1 MSIEDLRTELD
12 EEDNIDPIED
22 NQGDESQENSEETQN
37 ESSQPDDETSED
49 EEFVITVGDEKPEPS
64 DDDDFSGKPAP
75 TWVKDLRKKEREARK
90 RIKELEAQ
98 VQQAKPA
105 DKPIE
110 VGAKPKLSDFDYDE
124 DQFESAVEQW
134 HERKRQVD
142 QQQAAKRAEEE
153 QAQQAWQTKMQSYE
167 ERRQTVAAKVRDF
180 EEVEEA
186 AKDKLTPTQQGILIH
201 AAENPELIM
210 YHLGKHPNKAKELA
224 EITDPIQFAFA
235 AAKLDSQMKI
245 QTRKPSTQPERKPS
259 GSAGLAGAVDQ
270 KLAQLEAKAAKTGD
284 RTELIKYK
292 KSLQKEGEYLW

>member
-1 MSIEDLRTELD
+1 MSIEELREELD
-12 EEDNIDPIED
+12 QEDEIDLVED
-22 NQGDESQENSEETQN
+22 NQEDESQENSEETQD
-37 ESSQPDDETSED
+37 ETSQSDDEMSED
-49 EEFVITVGDEKPEPS
+49 EEFVITVGDEDPEPS
-64 DDDDFSGKPAP
+64 DEDDFSGKPAP

-105 DKPIE
+105 EKPIE
-110 VGAKPKLSDFDYDE
+110 VGAKPKLADFDYDE

-134 HERKRQVD
+134 HERKRKVE
-142 QQQAAKRAEEE
+142 QQQASKQAEEE

-292 KSLQKEGEYLW
+292 KSLQK

>member
-12 EEDNIDPIED
+12 EQDNIDPIED
-22 NQGDESQENSEETQN
+22 NQEVESQDAPEETQD
-37 ESSQPDDETSED
+37 ESNQSDDETSED
-49 EEFVITVGDEKPEPS
+49 EEFVITVGDEEPEPS
-64 DDDDFSGKPAP
+64 DEDDFSGKPAP

-110 VGAKPKLSDFDYDE
+110 VGPKPKLADFDYDE
-124 DQFESAVEQW
+124 DQFENAVEQW
-134 HERKRQVD
+134 HERKRQVE
-142 QQQAAKRAEEE
+142 QQQAAKQAEEE
-153 QAQQAWQTKMQSYE
+153 KAKQAWQTKMQSYE
-167 ERRQTVAAKVRDF
+167 ERRQNVASKVRDF

-270 KLAQLEAKAAKTGD
+270 KLVQLEAKAAKTGD

-292 KSLQKEGEYLW
+292 KSLQK

>member
-12 EEDNIDPIED
+12 EEGNIDQIED
-22 NQGDESQENSEETQN
+22 NQEDESQENSEETQDEAN
-37 ESSQPDDETSED
+37 QSDDETSED
-49 EEFVITVGDEKPEPS
+49 EEFVITVGDEEPEPS
-64 DDDDFSGKPAP
+64 DDDDFSGQPAP
-75 TWVKDLRKKEREARK
+75 AWVKDLRKKEREARK

-110 VGAKPKLSDFDYDE
+110 VGPKPKLSDFDYDE

-134 HERKRQVD
+134 HERKRQVE
-142 QQQAAKRAEEE
+142 QQQASKQAEEE

-167 ERRQTVAAKVRDF
+167 ERRQAVAAKVRDF
-180 EEVEEA
+180 EEIEEA

-270 KLAQLEAKAAKTGD
+270 KLAQLEAKAAKSGD

-292 KSLQKEGEYLW
+292 KSLQK

>member
-22 NQGDESQENSEETQN
+22 NQEVESQDDPEETQD
-37 ESSQPDDETSED
+37 ESNQSDDETSED
-49 EEFVITVGDEKPEPS
+49 EEFVITVGDEEPEPS

-98 VQQAKPA
+98 VQQAKPTE
-105 DKPIE
+105 KPIE
-110 VGAKPKLSDFDYDE
+110 VGPKPKLADFDYDE

-134 HERKRQVD
+134 HERKRQVE
-142 QQQAAKRAEEE
+142 QQQAAKQAEEE
-153 QAQQAWQTKMQSYE
+153 KAKQVWQTKMQSYE
-167 ERRQTVAAKVRDF
+167 ERRQNVASKVRDF

-186 AKDKLTPTQQGILIH
+186 AKDKLSATQQGILIH
-201 AAENPELIM
+201 AAENPELIL
-210 YHLGKHPNKAKELA
+210 YHLGKNPKKAQELS

-259 GSAGLAGAVDQ
+259 GSAGLSGVVDQ

-292 KSLQKEGEYLW
+292 KSLQK

>member
-22 NQGDESQENSEETQN
+22 NQEDENQEDPKETQDESNQS
-37 ESSQPDDETSED
+37 DDETSED
-49 EEFVITVGDEKPEPS
+49 EEFVITVGDEEPEPS

-75 TWVKDLRKKEREARK
+75 AWVKDLRKQSREDKK

-105 DKPIE
+105 EKPIE
-110 VGAKPKLSDFDYDE
+110 VGPKPKLADFDYDE

-134 HERKRQVD
+134 HERKRQVE
-142 QQQAAKRAEEE
+142 QQQAAKQAEEE
-153 QAQQAWQTKMQSYE
+153 KAKQAWQQKMQSYE
-167 ERRQTVAAKVRDF
+167 ERRQNVASKVKDF

-210 YHLGKHPNKAKELA
+210 YHLGKNPKKAQELSA
-224 EITDPIQFAFA
+224 ITDPVLFAFA

-245 QTRKPSTQPERKPS
+245 QTRKPATQPEKKPS

-292 KSLQKEGEYLW
+292 KSLQK

>member
-22 NQGDESQENSEETQN
+22 NQEVESQDDPEETQD
-37 ESSQPDDETSED
+37 EAKQSDDEMSED
-49 EEFVITVGDEKPEPS
+49 EEFVITVGDEEPEPS
-64 DDDDFSGKPAP
+64 DEDDFSGKPAP

-98 VQQAKPA
+98 VQQAKPTE
-105 DKPIE
+105 KPIE
-110 VGAKPKLSDFDYDE
+110 VGLKPKLADFDYDE
-124 DQFESAVEQW
+124 EQFESAVEQW
-134 HERKRQVD
+134 HERKRQVE
-142 QQQAAKRAEEE
+142 QQQAAKQAEEE
-153 QAQQAWQTKMQSYE
+153 QAQQAWQTKMQRYE
-167 ERRQTVAAKVRDF
+167 ERRQNVASKVRDF

-186 AKDKLTPTQQGILIH
+186 AKDKLTATQQGILIH
-201 AAENPELIM
+201 AAENPELIL
-210 YHLGKHPNKAKELA
+210 YHLGKNPKKAQELS

-259 GSAGLAGAVDQ
+259 GSAGLSGVVDQ

-284 RTELIKYK
+284 RTELIRYK
-292 KSLQKEGEYLW
+292 KSLQK

>member
-12 EEDNIDPIED
+12 QEDNIDPIED
-22 NQGDESQENSEETQN
+22 NQEVESQDDPEETQD
-37 ESSQPDDETSED
+37 ESNQSDDETSED
-49 EEFVITVGDEKPEPS
+49 EEFVITIGDEEPEPS

-110 VGAKPKLSDFDYDE
+110 VGPKPKLADFDYDE
-124 DQFESAVEQW
+124 DQFENAVEQW
-134 HERKRQVD
+134 HERKRQVE
-142 QQQAAKRAEEE
+142 QQQAAKQAEEE
-153 QAQQAWQTKMQSYE
+153 KAKQAWQAKMQSYE
-167 ERRQTVAAKVRDF
+167 ERRQNVASKVRDF

-186 AKDKLTPTQQGILIH
+186 AKDKLTATQQGILIH
-201 AAENPELIM
+201 AAENPELIL
-210 YHLGKHPNKAKELA
+210 YHLGKNPKKAQELS

-259 GSAGLAGAVDQ
+259 GSAGLSGVVDQ

-292 KSLQKEGEYLW
+292 KSLQK

>member
-1 MSIEDLRTELD
+1 MSIEELGEELD
-12 EEDNIDPIED
+12 QEDEIDLVED
-22 NQGDESQENSEETQN
+22 NQEDESQENSEETQD
-37 ESSQPDDETSED
+37 ETSQSDDEMSED
-49 EEFVITVGDEKPEPS
+49 EEFVITVGDEDPEPS
-64 DDDDFSGKPAP
+64 DEDDFSGKPAP

-105 DKPIE
+105 EKPIE
-110 VGAKPKLSDFDYDE
+110 VGAKPKLADFDYDE

-134 HERKRQVD
+134 HERKRKVE
-142 QQQAAKRAEEE
+142 QQQASKQAEEE

-292 KSLQKEGEYLW
+292 KSLQK

>member
-22 NQGDESQENSEETQN
+22 NQEVESQDDPEETQD
-37 ESSQPDDETSED
+37 ESNQSDDKTSED
-49 EEFVITVGDEKPEPS
+49 EEFVITVGDEDPEPS
-64 DDDDFSGKPAP
+64 DEDDFSGKPAP

-98 VQQAKPA
+98 VQQAKPTE
-105 DKPIE
+105 KPIE
-110 VGAKPKLSDFDYDE
+110 VGPKPKLADFDYDE
-124 DQFESAVEQW
+124 EQFESAVEQW
-134 HERKRQVD
+134 HERKRQVE
-142 QQQAAKRAEEE
+142 QQQAAKQAEEE
-153 QAQQAWQTKMQSYE
+153 KAKQAWQTKMQSYE
-167 ERRQTVAAKVRDF
+167 ERRQNVASKVRDF

-186 AKDKLTPTQQGILIH
+186 AKDKLTATQQGILIH
-201 AAENPELIM
+201 AAENPELIL
-210 YHLGKHPNKAKELA
+210 YHLGKNPKKAQELS

-259 GSAGLAGAVDQ
+259 GSAGLSGVVDQ

-284 RTELIKYK
+284 RTELIRYK
-292 KSLQKEGEYLW
+292 KSLQK

>member
-1 MSIEDLRTELD
+1 MSIEELREELD
-12 EEDNIDPIED
+12 QEDEIDLVED
-22 NQGDESQENSEETQN
+22 NQEDQATDDLEETQ
-37 ESSQPDDETSED
+37 DDETSQSDDETSDD
-49 EEFVITVGDEKPEPS
+49 EEFVITAGDEEPEPS
-64 DDDDFSGKPAP
+64 DDDFSGKPAP

-134 HERKRQVD
+134 HERKRQVE
-142 QQQAAKRAEEE
+142 QQQASKQAEEE

-292 KSLQKEGEYLW
+292 KSLQK

>member
-22 NQGDESQENSEETQN
+22 NQEDESQENSEETQD
-37 ESSQPDDETSED
+37 ESNQSDDEMSED
-49 EEFVITVGDEKPEPS
+49 EEFVITVGDEEPEPS

-75 TWVKDLRKKEREARK
+75 AWVKDLRKKEREARK

-105 DKPIE
+105 EKPIE
-110 VGAKPKLSDFDYDE
+110 VGPKPKLADFDYDE

-134 HERKRQVD
+134 HERKRQVE
-142 QQQAAKRAEEE
+142 QQQASKRAEEE
-153 QAQQAWQTKMQSYE
+153 KAQQAWQNKMQSYE

-210 YHLGKHPNKAKELA
+210 YHLGKNPNKAKELA

-245 QTRKPSTQPERKPS
+245 QTRKPATQPEKKPS

-292 KSLQKEGEYLW
+292 KSLQK

>member
-12 EEDNIDPIED
+12 EEDNINPIED
-22 NQGDESQENSEETQN
+22 NQEVESQEDPEATQD
-37 ESSQPDDETSED
+37 ESNQSDDETSED
-49 EEFVITVGDEKPEPS
+49 EEFVITVGDEEPEPS

-75 TWVKDLRKKEREARK
+75 TWVKDLRKQSREDKK

-98 VQQAKPA
+98 MQQAKPA

-110 VGAKPKLSDFDYDE
+110 VGPKPKLADFDYDE

-134 HERKRQVD
+134 HERKRQVE
-142 QQQAAKRAEEE
+142 QQQAAKQAEEE
-153 QAQQAWQTKMQSYE
+153 KAKQAWQTKMQSYE
-167 ERRQTVAAKVRDF
+167 ERRQNVAAKVRDF

-186 AKDKLTPTQQGILIH
+186 AKDKLTATQQGILIH
-201 AAENPELIM
+201 AAENPELIL
-210 YHLGKHPNKAKELA
+210 YHLGKNPKKAQELS

-259 GSAGLAGAVDQ
+259 GSAGLSGVVDQ

-292 KSLQKEGEYLW
+292 KSLQK

>member
-12 EEDNIDPIED
+12 EEDNIDLVED
-22 NQGDESQENSEETQN
+22 NQEDESKENSEETQD
-37 ESSQPDDETSED
+37 EASQSDDETSED
-49 EEFVITVGDEKPEPS
+49 EEFVITVGDEEPEPS

-110 VGAKPKLSDFDYDE
+110 VGPKPKLADFDYDE

-134 HERKRQVD
+134 HERKRQVE
-142 QQQAAKRAEEE
+142 QQQAAKQAEEE
-153 QAQQAWQTKMQSYE
+153 KAKRAWQTKMQSYE
-167 ERRQTVAAKVRDF
+167 ERRQNVASKVRYF

-186 AKDKLTPTQQGILIH
+186 AKDKLTATQQGILIH
-201 AAENPELIM
+201 AAENPELIL
-210 YHLGKHPNKAKELA
+210 YHLGKNPKKAQELS

-259 GSAGLAGAVDQ
+259 GSAGLSGVVDQ

-292 KSLQKEGEYLW
+292 KSLQK

>member
-22 NQGDESQENSEETQN
+22 NQEVESQDDPEETQD
-37 ESSQPDDETSED
+37 ESNQSDDETSED
-49 EEFVITVGDEKPEPS
+49 EEFVITIGDEEPEPS
-64 DDDDFSGKPAP
+64 DEDDFSGKPAP

-110 VGAKPKLSDFDYDE
+110 VGPKPKLADFDYDE

-134 HERKRQVD
+134 HERKRQVE
-142 QQQAAKRAEEE
+142 QQQAAKQAEEE
-153 QAQQAWQTKMQSYE
+153 KAKQAWQAKMQSYE
-167 ERRQTVAAKVRDF
+167 ERRQNVASKVRDF

-186 AKDKLTPTQQGILIH
+186 AKDKLTATQQGILIH
-201 AAENPELIM
+201 AAENPELIL
-210 YHLGKHPNKAKELA
+210 YHLGKNPKKAQELS

-259 GSAGLAGAVDQ
+259 GSAGLSGVVDQ

-292 KSLQKEGEYLW
+292 KSLQK

>member
-22 NQGDESQENSEETQN
+22 NQEDESQENSEETQD
-37 ESSQPDDETSED
+37 ESSQSDDEMSED
-49 EEFVITVGDEKPEPS
+49 EEFVITVGDEEPEPS
-64 DDDDFSGKPAP
+64 DEDDFSGKPAP

-98 VQQAKPA
+98 VQQAKPT

-110 VGAKPKLSDFDYDE
+110 VGPKPKLADFDYDE
-124 DQFESAVEQW
+124 DDFESAVEQW
-134 HERKRQVD
+134 HERKRQVE
-142 QQQAAKRAEEE
+142 QQQAAKQAEEE
-153 QAQQAWQTKMQSYE
+153 KAKQAWQTKMQSYE
-167 ERRQTVAAKVRDF
+167 ERRQNVASKVRDF

-186 AKDKLTPTQQGILIH
+186 AKDKLTATQQGILIH
-201 AAENPELIM
+201 AAENPELIL
-210 YHLGKHPNKAKELA
+210 YHLGKNPKKAQELS

-259 GSAGLAGAVDQ
+259 GSAGLSGVVDQ
-270 KLAQLEAKAAKTGD
+270 KLAQLEAKAAKTGN

-292 KSLQKEGEYLW
+292 KSLQK

>member
-22 NQGDESQENSEETQN
+22 NQEDESQENPEKTQDEAN
-37 ESSQPDDETSED
+37 QSDDETSED
-49 EEFVITVGDEKPEPS
+49 EEFVITAGDEEPKPS

-75 TWVKDLRKKEREARK
+75 IWVKDLRKKEREARK

-98 VQQAKPA
+98 VQQVKPA
-105 DKPIE
+105 EKPIE
-110 VGAKPKLSDFDYDE
+110 VGPKPRLADFDYDE
-124 DQFESAVEQW
+124 DDFESAVEQW
-134 HERKRQVD
+134 HERKRQVE
-142 QQQAAKRAEEE
+142 QQQAAKQAEEE
-153 QAQQAWQTKMQSYE
+153 KANQAWQTKMQSYE
-167 ERRQTVAAKVRDF
+167 ERRQNVASKVRDF

-186 AKDKLTPTQQGILIH
+186 AKDKLTATQQGILIH
-201 AAENPELIM
+201 AAENPELIL
-210 YHLGKHPNKAKELA
+210 YHLGKNPKKAQELS

-259 GSAGLAGAVDQ
+259 GSAGLSGVVDQ

-292 KSLQKEGEYLW
+292 KSLQK

>member
-1 MSIEDLRTELD
+1 
-12 EEDNIDPIED
+12 EDNIDPIED
-22 NQGDESQENSEETQN
+22 NQEAESQENSEETQD
-37 ESSQPDDETSED
+37 ESNQSDDETSED
-49 EEFVITVGDEKPEPS
+49 EEFVITIGDEEPEPS

-110 VGAKPKLSDFDYDE
+110 VGSKPKLADFDYDE
-124 DQFESAVEQW
+124 DQFENAVEQW
-134 HERKRQVD
+134 HERKRQVE
-142 QQQAAKRAEEE
+142 QQQAAKQAEEE
-153 QAQQAWQTKMQSYE
+153 KAKQAWQAKMQSYE

-292 KSLQKEGEYLW
+292 KSLQK

>member
-12 EEDNIDPIED
+12 EEDNIDQIED
-22 NQGDESQENSEETQN
+22 NQEVENQENPEETQD
-37 ESSQPDDETSED
+37 ESNQSDDETSED
-49 EEFVITVGDEKPEPS
+49 EEFVITVGDEEPEPS
-64 DDDDFSGKPAP
+64 DEDDFSGKPAP
-75 TWVKDLRKKEREARK
+75 AWVKDLRKKEREARK

-98 VQQAKPA
+98 VQQAKPTE
-105 DKPIE
+105 KPIE
-110 VGAKPKLSDFDYDE
+110 VGPKPKLADFDYDE

-134 HERKRQVD
+134 HERKRQVE
-142 QQQAAKRAEEE
+142 QQQAAKQAEEE
-153 QAQQAWQTKMQSYE
+153 KAKQAWQTKMQSYE
-167 ERRQTVAAKVRDF
+167 ERRQNVASKVRDF

-186 AKDKLTPTQQGILIH
+186 AKDKLTATQQGILIH
-201 AAENPELIM
+201 AAENPELIL
-210 YHLGKHPNKAKELA
+210 YHLGKNPKKAQELS

-259 GSAGLAGAVDQ
+259 GSAGLSGVVDQ

-292 KSLQKEGEYLW
+292 KSLQK

>member
-1 MSIEDLRTELD
+1 MSIEDLRTELG
-12 EEDNIDPIED
+12 EEDNTDPIED
-22 NQGDESQENSEETQN
+22 NQEDENQEDPEETQD
-37 ESSQPDDETSED
+37 ESNQSDDETSED
-49 EEFVITVGDEKPEPS
+49 EEFVITVGDEEPEPS

-75 TWVKDLRKKEREARK
+75 AWVKELRKKEREARK

-110 VGAKPKLSDFDYDE
+110 VGPKPKLADFDYDE
-124 DQFESAVEQW
+124 DQFETAVEQW
-134 HERKRQVD
+134 HERKRQVE
-142 QQQAAKRAEEE
+142 QQQAAKQAEEE
-153 QAQQAWQTKMQSYE
+153 KAKQAWQQKMQSYE
-167 ERRQTVAAKVRDF
+167 ERRQNVASKVKDF
-180 EEVEEA
+180 EELEEA

-210 YHLGKHPNKAKELA
+210 YHLGKNPKKAQELSA
-224 EITDPIQFAFA
+224 ITDPVLFAFA

-245 QTRKPSTQPERKPS
+245 QTRKPATQPEKKPS

-292 KSLQKEGEYLW
+292 KSLQK

>member
-1 MSIEDLRTELD
+1 MSIDDQPNPDLNPELD
-12 EEDNIDPIED
+12 VIEPNPNWPDAGDDLSPPEPNDDPDNNPGGEPPVD
-22 NQGDESQENSEETQN
+22 
-37 ESSQPDDETSED
+37 D
-49 EEFVITVGDEKPEPS
+49 EEFVITVGDEQPEPP
-64 DDDDFSGKPAP
+64 DDDFSGQPAP
-75 TWVKDLRKKEREARK
+75 TWVKDLRKQSREDKK

-98 VQQAKPA
+98 LQKSQPA
-105 DKPIE
+105 EKPIE

-142 QQQAAKRAEEE
+142 QQQASKRAEEE

-210 YHLGKHPNKAKELA
+210 YHLGKYPNKAKELA

-259 GSAGLAGAVDQ
+259 GSAGLSGVVDQ
-270 KLAQLEAKAAKTGD
+270 KLAQLEAEAARTGD
-284 RTELIKYK
+284 RTKLIQYK
-292 KSLQKEGEYLW
+292 KSLQK

>member
-22 NQGDESQENSEETQN
+22 NQEDEAQEDPEETQD
-37 ESSQPDDETSED
+37 ESNQSDDETSED
-49 EEFVITVGDEKPEPS
+49 EEFVITVGDEEPEPS
-64 DDDDFSGKPAP
+64 DEDDFSGKPAP
-75 TWVKDLRKKEREARK
+75 TWVKDLRKQSREDKK

-98 VQQAKPA
+98 LQKSQPVE
-105 DKPIE
+105 KPIE
-110 VGAKPKLSDFDYDE
+110 VGPKPKLSDFDYDE

-134 HERKRQVD
+134 HERKRQVE
-142 QQQAAKRAEEE
+142 QQQAAKQAEEE
-153 QAQQAWQTKMQSYE
+153 KAKQAWQQKMQSYE
-167 ERRQTVAAKVRDF
+167 ERRQNVASKVKDF
-180 EEVEEA
+180 EELEEA

-210 YHLGKHPNKAKELA
+210 YHLGKNPKKAQELSA
-224 EITDPIQFAFA
+224 ITDPVLFAFA

-245 QTRKPSTQPERKPS
+245 QTRKPATQPEKKPS

-292 KSLQKEGEYLW
+292 KSLQK

>member
-22 NQGDESQENSEETQN
+22 NQGDESQENSEETQD
-37 ESSQPDDETSED
+37 ESNQSDDETSED
-49 EEFVITVGDEKPEPS
+49 EEFVITVGDEEPEPS

-105 DKPIE
+105 EKPIE
-110 VGAKPKLSDFDYDE
+110 VGPKPKLSDFDYDE

-134 HERKRQVD
+134 HERKRQVE
-142 QQQAAKRAEEE
+142 QQQASKQAEEE
-153 QAQQAWQTKMQSYE
+153 KAQQTWQSKMQSYE

-201 AAENPELIM
+201 AAESPELIM

-292 KSLQKEGEYLW
+292 KSLQK

>member
-22 NQGDESQENSEETQN
+22 NQEDESQENPEKTQDEAN
-37 ESSQPDDETSED
+37 QSNDETSED
-49 EEFVITVGDEKPEPS
+49 EEFVITAGDEEPKPS

-75 TWVKDLRKKEREARK
+75 IWVKDLRKKEREARK

-98 VQQAKPA
+98 VQQVKPA
-105 DKPIE
+105 EKPIE
-110 VGAKPKLSDFDYDE
+110 VGPKPRLADFDYDE
-124 DQFESAVEQW
+124 DDFESAVEQW
-134 HERKRQVD
+134 HERKRQVE
-142 QQQAAKRAEEE
+142 QQQAAKQAEEE
-153 QAQQAWQTKMQSYE
+153 KANQAWQTKMQSYE
-167 ERRQTVAAKVRDF
+167 ERRQNVASKVRDF

-186 AKDKLTPTQQGILIH
+186 AKDKLTATQQGILIH
-201 AAENPELIM
+201 AAENPELIL
-210 YHLGKHPNKAKELA
+210 YHLGKNPKKAQELS

-259 GSAGLAGAVDQ
+259 GSAGLSGVVDQ

-292 KSLQKEGEYLW
+292 KSLQK

>member
-22 NQGDESQENSEETQN
+22 NQEDENQEDPEETQD
-37 ESSQPDDETSED
+37 ESNQSDDETSED
-49 EEFVITVGDEKPEPS
+49 EEFVITVGDEDPEPS

-110 VGAKPKLSDFDYDE
+110 VGLKPKLSDFDYDE

-134 HERKRQVD
+134 HERKRQVE
-142 QQQAAKRAEEE
+142 QQQASKQAEEE

-167 ERRQTVAAKVRDF
+167 ERRQAVAAKVRDF

-292 KSLQKEGEYLW
+292 KSLQK

>member
-12 EEDNIDPIED
+12 QEDNIDPIED
-22 NQGDESQENSEETQN
+22 NQEVESQEDPEETQD
-37 ESSQPDDETSED
+37 ESNQSDDEASED
-49 EEFVITVGDEKPEPS
+49 EEFVITVGDEEPEPS
-64 DDDDFSGKPAP
+64 DEDDFSGKPAP

-110 VGAKPKLSDFDYDE
+110 VGPKPKLADFDYDE

-134 HERKRQVD
+134 HERKRQVE
-142 QQQAAKRAEEE
+142 QQQAAKQAEEE
-153 QAQQAWQTKMQSYE
+153 KAQQAWQTKMQSYE
-167 ERRQTVAAKVRDF
+167 ERRQNVASKVRDF

-186 AKDKLTPTQQGILIH
+186 AKDKLTATQQGILIH
-201 AAENPELIM
+201 AAENPELIL
-210 YHLGKHPNKAKELA
+210 YHLGKNPKKAQELS

-259 GSAGLAGAVDQ
+259 GSAGLSGVVDQ

-292 KSLQKEGEYLW
+292 KSLQK

>member
-22 NQGDESQENSEETQN
+22 NQEVESQDDPEETQD
-37 ESSQPDDETSED
+37 ESNQSDDEPSED
-49 EEFVITVGDEKPEPS
+49 EEFVITVGDEEPEPS

-105 DKPIE
+105 EEPIE
-110 VGAKPKLSDFDYDE
+110 VGPKPKLADFDYDE
-124 DQFESAVEQW
+124 DQFENAVEQW
-134 HERKRQVD
+134 HERKRQVE
-142 QQQAAKRAEEE
+142 QQQAAKQAEEE
-153 QAQQAWQTKMQSYE
+153 KAKQAWQAKMQSYE
-167 ERRQTVAAKVRDF
+167 ERRQNVASKVRDF

-186 AKDKLTPTQQGILIH
+186 AKDKLTATQQGILIH
-201 AAENPELIM
+201 AADNPELIL
-210 YHLGKHPNKAKELA
+210 YHLGKNPKKAQELS

-245 QTRKPSTQPERKPS
+245 QSRKPSTQPERKPS
-259 GSAGLAGAVDQ
+259 GSAGLSGVVDQ

-292 KSLQKEGEYLW
+292 KSLQK

>member
-37 ESSQPDDETSED
+37 ESSQSDDETSED
-49 EEFVITVGDEKPEPS
+49 EEFVITVGDEDPEPS

-110 VGAKPKLSDFDYDE
+110 VGAKPKLADFDYDE

-134 HERKRQVD
+134 HERKRQVE
-142 QQQAAKRAEEE
+142 QQQASKQAEEE

-292 KSLQKEGEYLW
+292 KSLQK

>member
-12 EEDNIDPIED
+12 EEDNINPIED
-22 NQGDESQENSEETQN
+22 NQENEIQENPKETQD
-37 ESSQPDDETSED
+37 ETSQSDDEMSED
-49 EEFVITVGDEKPEPS
+49 EEFVITVGDEEPEPS
-64 DDDDFSGKPAP
+64 DEDDFSGKPAP

-105 DKPIE
+105 EKPIE
-110 VGAKPKLSDFDYDE
+110 VGPKPKLSDFDYDE

-134 HERKRQVD
+134 HERKRQVE
-142 QQQAAKRAEEE
+142 QQQAAKQAEEE
-153 QAQQAWQTKMQSYE
+153 KAKQAWQSKMQSYE
-167 ERRQTVAAKVRDF
+167 ERRQTVASKVRDF

-210 YHLGKHPNKAKELA
+210 YHLGKNPKKAQELS

-245 QTRKPSTQPERKPS
+245 QTRKPSTQPEKKPS
-259 GSAGLAGAVDQ
+259 GSAGLSGVVDQ

-292 KSLQKEGEYLW
+292 KSLQK

>member
-12 EEDNIDPIED
+12 EQDNIDPIED
-22 NQGDESQENSEETQN
+22 NQEVESQEDSEEAQD
-37 ESSQPDDETSED
+37 ESNQSDDETSED
-49 EEFVITVGDEKPEPS
+49 EEFVITVGDEEPEPS
-64 DDDDFSGKPAP
+64 DEDDFSGKPAP
-75 TWVKDLRKKEREARK
+75 AWVKDLRKQSREDKK

-105 DKPIE
+105 EKPIE
-110 VGAKPKLSDFDYDE
+110 VGPKPKLADFDYDE

-134 HERKRQVD
+134 HERKRQVE
-142 QQQAAKRAEEE
+142 QQQAAKQAEEE
-153 QAQQAWQTKMQSYE
+153 KAKQAWQQKMQSYE
-167 ERRQTVAAKVRDF
+167 ERRQNVASKVRDF
-180 EEVEEA
+180 EELEEA

-210 YHLGKHPNKAKELA
+210 YHLGKNPKKAQELSA
-224 EITDPIQFAFA
+224 ITDPVLFTFA

-245 QTRKPSTQPERKPS
+245 QTRKPATQPEKKPS

-292 KSLQKEGEYLW
+292 KSLQK

>member
-12 EEDNIDPIED
+12 EKDNIDPIED
-22 NQGDESQENSEETQN
+22 NPGEDLNPPKPN
-37 ESSQPDDETSED
+37 DDPDNNPPGEPPADD
-49 EEFVITVGDEKPEPS
+49 EEFVITVGDEDPEPS

-110 VGAKPKLSDFDYDE
+110 VGPKPKLSDFDYDE

-134 HERKRQVD
+134 HERKRQVE
-142 QQQAAKRAEEE
+142 QQQASKQAEEE

-167 ERRQTVAAKVRDF
+167 ERRQAVAAKVRDF

-292 KSLQKEGEYLW
+292 KSLQK

>member
-12 EEDNIDPIED
+12 EEDNIDLIVPEP
-22 NQGDESQENSEETQN
+22 GDSN
-37 ESSQPDDETSED
+37 PDDALDPPEPDDNPGDLHGEPPADD
-49 EEFVITVGDEKPEPS
+49 EEFVITVGDEEPEQS
-64 DDDDFSGKPAP
+64 DEDDFSGKPAP
-75 TWVKDLRKKEREARK
+75 AWVEDLRKKEREARK

-110 VGAKPKLSDFDYDE
+110 VGPKPKLADFDYDE
-124 DQFESAVEQW
+124 DQFETAVEQW
-134 HERKRQVD
+134 HERKRQVE
-142 QQQAAKRAEEE
+142 QQQAAKQAEEE
-153 QAQQAWQTKMQSYE
+153 KAQQAWQNKMQSYE

-210 YHLGKHPNKAKELA
+210 YHLGKNPKKAQELSA
-224 EITDPIQFAFA
+224 ITDPVLFAFA

-245 QTRKPSTQPERKPS
+245 QTRKPATQPEKKPS

-292 KSLQKEGEYLW
+292 KSLQK

>member
-12 EEDNIDPIED
+12 EEDNVDPIED
-22 NQGDESQENSEETQN
+22 NQEDESQENSEETQD
-37 ESSQPDDETSED
+37 EASQSDDEASED
-49 EEFVITVGDEKPEPS
+49 EEFVITVGDEEPEPS
-64 DDDDFSGKPAP
+64 DEDDFSGKPAP

-98 VQQAKPA
+98 VQQATPA

-134 HERKRQVD
+134 HERKRQVE

-186 AKDKLTPTQQGILIH
+186 AKDKLSATQQGILIH
-201 AAENPELIM
+201 AAENPELIL
-210 YHLGKHPNKAKELA
+210 YHLGKNPNKAKELA

-259 GSAGLAGAVDQ
+259 GSAGLSGVVDQ

-292 KSLQKEGEYLW
+292 KSLQK

>member
-22 NQGDESQENSEETQN
+22 NQEVEGRENSEETQD
-37 ESSQPDDETSED
+37 EASQSDDETSED
-49 EEFVITVGDEKPEPS
+49 EEFVITVGDEEPEPS
-64 DDDDFSGKPAP
+64 DEDDFSGKPAP

-134 HERKRQVD
+134 HERKRQVE
-142 QQQAAKRAEEE
+142 QQQASKRAEEE
-153 QAQQAWQTKMQSYE
+153 KAQQAWQNKMQSYE

-210 YHLGKHPNKAKELA
+210 YHLGKNPNKAKELA

-245 QTRKPSTQPERKPS
+245 QTRKPATQPEKKPS
-259 GSAGLAGAVDQ
+259 GSAGLSGAVDQ
-270 KLAQLEAKAAKTGD
+270 KLAQLEAKAAKSGD

-292 KSLQKEGEYLW
+292 KSLQK

>member
-22 NQGDESQENSEETQN
+22 NQEDENQEDPEETQ
-37 ESSQPDDETSED
+37 DDETSQSDDETSDD
-49 EEFVITVGDEKPEPS
+49 EEFVITAGDETPEPS
-64 DDDDFSGKPAP
+64 GEDDEHHGKPAP
-75 TWVKDLRKKEREARK
+75 AWVKDLRKQSREDKK

-105 DKPIE
+105 EKPIE
-110 VGAKPKLSDFDYDE
+110 VGPKPKLADFDYDE

-134 HERKRQVD
+134 HERKRQVE

-153 QAQQAWQTKMQSYE
+153 QAQQTWQSKMQSYE

-245 QTRKPSTQPERKPS
+245 QTRKPATQPEKKPS

-284 RTELIKYK
+284 RTKLIQYK
-292 KSLQKEGEYLW
+292 KSLQK

>member
-12 EEDNIDPIED
+12 QEDNIDPIED
-22 NQGDESQENSEETQN
+22 NQEVESQDDPEETQD
-37 ESSQPDDETSED
+37 ESNQSNDETSED
-49 EEFVITVGDEKPEPS
+49 EEFVITVGDEEPEPS

-75 TWVKDLRKKEREARK
+75 AWVKDLRKKEREARK

-110 VGAKPKLSDFDYDE
+110 VGPKPKLADFDYDE

-134 HERKRQVD
+134 HERKRQVE
-142 QQQAAKRAEEE
+142 QQQAAKQAEEE
-153 QAQQAWQTKMQSYE
+153 KAKQAWQQKMQSYE
-167 ERRQTVAAKVRDF
+167 ERRQNVASKVKDF
-180 EEVEEA
+180 EELEEA

-210 YHLGKHPNKAKELA
+210 YHLGKNPKKAQELSA
-224 EITDPIQFAFA
+224 ITDPVLFAFA

-245 QTRKPSTQPERKPS
+245 QTRKPATQPEKKPS

-292 KSLQKEGEYLW
+292 KSLQK

>member
-22 NQGDESQENSEETQN
+22 NQEDESQENSEETQD
-37 ESSQPDDETSED
+37 EAKQSDDEMSED
-49 EEFVITVGDEKPEPS
+49 EEFVITVGDEEPEPS

-98 VQQAKPA
+98 VQQAKPTE
-105 DKPIE
+105 KPIE
-110 VGAKPKLSDFDYDE
+110 VGSKPKLADFDYDE

-134 HERKRQVD
+134 HERKRQVE
-142 QQQAAKRAEEE
+142 QQQASKQAEEE
-153 QAQQAWQTKMQSYE
+153 KAKQVWQTKMQSYE
-167 ERRQTVAAKVRDF
+167 ERRQNVASKVRDF

-186 AKDKLTPTQQGILIH
+186 AKDKLTATQQGILIH
-201 AAENPELIM
+201 AAENPELIL
-210 YHLGKHPNKAKELA
+210 YHLGKNPKKAQELS

-259 GSAGLAGAVDQ
+259 GSAGLSGVVDQ

-292 KSLQKEGEYLW
+292 KSLQK